1 MKVSWFEPRKCY
13 RLIAPAR
20 WSDDLKR
27 QALYFP
33 SIAEGNKYIAAKL
46 NRPGSN
52 HSVRM
57 PQGDQV
63 FLEEMRALLGSN
75 DGIRTAI
82 EFYQKTVLSVK
93 KEGTVFDL
101 LAEYRGWQGTMN
113 RTPDGLKAMNH
124 WAGKF
129 GQVFG
134 NRMVTGLNYSDLSN
148 WINSHPGGKGHSAR
162 RNAYVFAHALVNW
175 SQKNGWLGQ
184 DILKGMEKPGVN
196 VLKNIMP
203 VTQFEMIL
211 KACAA
216 SDEFRSILP
225 VLILKGFA
233 GVRGCELVG
242 QNVGQSNVVM
252 WSDIDWSDG
261 ILNIRAE
268 VAKRTTRKA
277 GDQRYVV
284 LCDAALA
291 WLKPLVQ
298 TAGPVFAGN
307 RGTFGEILG
316 ALLASIGQ
324 AMERNTLRHSYASY
338 GVACGS
344 EAAIAKNMGDLE
356 SRVEAT
362 YRDRAIKPAAGL
374 AWFALRP
381 QGPGN
386 IVQMGVAA

>member
-1 MKVSWFEPRKCY
+1 MKVSWFPARKCY

-46 NRPGSN
+46 NRPAST

-63 FLEEMRALLGSN
+63 FFEEMQTRMGSN
-75 DGIRTAI
+75 DGIRRAV
-82 EFYQKTVLSVK
+82 EFYEKTVLAVK
-93 KEGTVFDL
+93 KQGTVFEL
-101 LAEYRGWQGTMN
+101 IQAYLGWQESKN
-113 RTPDGLKAMNH
+113 RTPDGLKTVKH
-124 WAGKF
+124 QAGKF
-129 GQVFG
+129 GQAFG
-134 NRMVTGLNYSDLSN
+134 NLMVTELTYTGIDQ
-148 WINSHPGGKGHSAR
+148 WILQHPGGIGHSAQH
-162 RNAYVFAHALVNW
+162 NAYIFAHALINW
-175 SQKNGWLGQ
+175 AQKNEWLGL
-184 DILKGMEKPGVN
+184 DIMKGMDKPAGN
-196 VLKNIMP
+196 VLKNVMP
-203 VTQFEMIL
+203 VAQFQMIL
-211 KACAA
+211 NACAA

-242 QNVGQSNVVM
+242 QNVGQTNVVM
-252 WSDIDWSDG
+252 WSDFDWSDG
-261 ILNIRAE
+261 ILNIRGE

-298 TAGPVFAGN
+298 TSGPVFAGN
-307 RGTFGEILG
+307 RATFGEILG
-316 ALLASIGQ
+316 ALLKSIGQ
-324 AMERNTLRHSYASY
+324 KMERNSLRHSYASY

-344 EAAIAKNMGDLE
+344 GKDIAKNMGDLE

-386 IVQMGVAA
+386 VVPIGVAA